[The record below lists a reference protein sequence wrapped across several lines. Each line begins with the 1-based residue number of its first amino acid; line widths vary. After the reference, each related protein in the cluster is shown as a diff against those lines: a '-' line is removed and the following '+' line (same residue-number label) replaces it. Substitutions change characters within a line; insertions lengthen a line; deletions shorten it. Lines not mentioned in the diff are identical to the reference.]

1 MLKAWHLK
9 RAIIRLDKERRDKIA
24 SLDNHTGCHSSYLI
38 NCNRIE
44 SEYLTAKAKLFKK
57 PPTLG
62 SWLFFTMW
70 RFNQWWWAR
79 KLKKALNYIHYKTP
93 YQMKFDQWVTHN
105 APQSLQDKMAYLHA
119 KNEAA
124 SASLMEAAK
133 RHGFT

>member
-1 MLKAWHLK
+1 MWKAWHLK
-9 RAIIRLDKERRDKIA
+9 RAIIRLDKERSDKIA
-24 SLDNHTGCHSSYLI
+24 TVDRYPGGESAHII

-57 PPTLG
+57 SPTFG

-70 RFNQWWWAR
+70 RINQWRWAR

-93 YQMKFDQWVTHN
+93 YQMKFDQWVTHD
-105 APQSLQDKMAYLHA
+105 APQSLKDKMAYLHA
-119 KNEAA
+119 KNKAA
-124 SASLMEAAK
+124 SESLMEAAQ